1 MAITYTTILIQSL
14 FLFIFHCNPVSCDDR
29 ESYSNRLRGRSTG
42 CLHTK
47 NATISFQNNVI
58 TLFSDFN
65 RQSSSTGFYNNSIGD
80 IPDRVYGY
88 FMCRGDISNEIC
100 NNCIINGTKMA
111 TDFDCDYV
119 DRDFES
125 ELCIFRYSD
134 HNMYGLLEINL
145 TSTFDYLDLKFSNYQ
160 RFNRSLTAT
169 SEAVIDEAAFGS
181 ANNGSSSSRLGFATK
196 EGIVS
201 SNETIYALA
210 QCTPDIVGVNCSRCL
225 RSAFNRIKGRA
236 PAAVS
241 TMAHKCHLRFD
252 NVSFYDLGM
261 SNDSAGNKRLGC
273 SQLLG
278 LFSLL
283 LLFMY

>member
-1 MAITYTTILIQSL
+1 MAITYTTVLIQSL
-14 FLFIFHCNPVSCDDR
+14 FLFFFLCNPVSCDDR

-42 CLHTK
+42 CLRTK

-65 RQSSSTGFYNNSIGD
+65 RQSSSIGFYNNSIGD

-88 FMCRGDISNEIC
+88 YMCRGDVSNGIC

-111 TDFDCDYV
+111 MDFDCDYV
-119 DRDFES
+119 DGDFES
-125 ELCIFRYSD
+125 ELCIFRYSN
-134 HNMYGLLEINL
+134 HNMYGLLEMNL
-145 TSTFDYLDLKFSNYQ
+145 TSTFDYLDLNISNYQ
-160 RFNRSLTAT
+160 QFNRSLSTT
-169 SEAVIDEAAFGS
+169 LEAVINEAAFGS
-181 ANNGSSSSRLGFATK
+181 ANNGASSRLGFATK

-241 TMAHKCHLRFD
+241 TMAYKCHLRFD

-261 SNDSAGNKRLGC
+261 SNDSAGKQLGS
-273 SQLLG
+273 SQLFG
-278 LFSLL
+278 LFSLM
-283 LLFMY
+283 LFMLG